1 MTSIAVETSRLAQTL
16 IRYCVENN
24 VPVPRLDYGARNLF
38 ILPQSVNLESL
49 QDYNQHHVRD
59 AIVYIKKTSLPTS
72 SASIQTYLHYVLG
85 HLPTFL
91 VFHGNSRGNPSG
103 PKKELFVQLKKARL
117 ARKYDEFR
125 TFHNFVL
132 AVADDI

>member
-1 MTSIAVETSRLAQTL
+1 MASIAVETSRLAQAL

-24 VPVPRLDYGARNLF
+24 VPVPRLDYGHGCARNLF
-38 ILPQSVNLESL
+38 I
-49 QDYNQHHVRD
+49 
-59 AIVYIKKTSLPTS
+59 AICCR
-72 SASIQTYLHYVLG
+72 
-85 HLPTFL
+85 
-91 VFHGNSRGNPSG
+91 NRRGNPSG

-132 AVADDI
+132 AVIEDI